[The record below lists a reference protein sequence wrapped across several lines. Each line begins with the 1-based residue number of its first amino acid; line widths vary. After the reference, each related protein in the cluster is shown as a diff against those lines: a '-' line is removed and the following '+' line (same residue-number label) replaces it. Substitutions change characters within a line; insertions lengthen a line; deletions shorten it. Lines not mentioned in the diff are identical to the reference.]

1 MNNDG
6 SAAAGLGILS
16 VVYCL
21 FIVAIYAFF
30 IFLFWRIFTKTG
42 QSGAMSLLGLIP
54 GVGWLI
60 LLCILAFSTWPIQL
74 GQGPQMMPG
83 AMPPPATGYG
93 PPPMQPPPYGQPQPP
108 QYGQQPPPQYPYQ

>member
-21 FIVAIYAFF
+21 FVVAIYAFF

-42 QSGAMSLLGLIP
+42 QSGAMSLIGLIP

-74 GQGPQMMPG
+74 GQGPRMMPG
-83 AMPPPATGYG
+83 TTPPPATGYG
-93 PPPMQPPPYGQPQPP
+93 QPGYGQPMPP
-108 QYGQQPPPQYPYQ
+108 YGQQPPQYPPYPPQ